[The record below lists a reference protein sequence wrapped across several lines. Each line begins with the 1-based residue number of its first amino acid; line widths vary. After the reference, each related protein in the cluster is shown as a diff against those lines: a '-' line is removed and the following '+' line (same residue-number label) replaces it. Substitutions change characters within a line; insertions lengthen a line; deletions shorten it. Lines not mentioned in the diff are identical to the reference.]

1 MPSWVR
7 ASRPLPKTSICAEV
21 AVHLIDCDR
30 TRGAEILAILNEAI
44 VNSTSVYDYRPRTM
58 AMMDA
63 WFDVKGRGNYP
74 VIGAIDDDGRLL
86 GFATYGMFRERPAY
100 KYTVEHSVYVNR
112 DFRGRGIGR
121 TLLRALIE
129 RARAQDYHV
138 LVGGIDADNAVSIE
152 LHKEFGFTFCGEI
165 REAGF
170 KFGRWLHLVFYQLI
184 LDTPVRPVDG

>member
-1 MPSWVR
+1 M
-7 ASRPLPKTSICAEV
+7 
-21 AVHLIDCDR
+21 HLIDCDR

-44 VNSTSVYDYRPRTM
+44 VNSTSVYEYRPRTM

-74 VIGAIDDDGRLL
+74 VIGAIDDEGRLL
-86 GFATYGMFRERPAY
+86 GFATYGMFRE
-100 KYTVEHSVYVNR
+100 
-112 DFRGRGIGR
+112 R

>member
-1 MPSWVR
+1 M
-7 ASRPLPKTSICAEV
+7 

-30 TRGAEILAILNEAI
+30 ARGAEILGILNDAI
-44 VNSTSVYDYRPRTM
+44 VNSTAVYDYKPRTM

-74 VIGAIDDDGRLL
+74 VIGAIDDEGRLL
-86 GFATYGMFRERPAY
+86 GFATYGTFRERPAY
-100 KYTVEHSVYVNR
+100 KYTAEHSVYVNR

-121 TLLRALIE
+121 TLLKALIE
-129 RARAQDYHV
+129 RARAEDYHV

-152 LHKEFGFTFCGEI
+152 LHKKFGFTFCGEI

-184 LDTPVRPVDG
+184 LDTPTHPADDN